1 MTEEA
6 EAKLLIAQ
14 LRHTVEMLRAENNQ
28 IKTQMEHNREMWQH
42 RISELE
48 RQSQDFETRIR
59 EATAGTEQFKMYLRL
74 VGAGAGGGVALG
86 GLALLSQVLGG
97 G

>member
-1 MTEEA
+1 MSEEA

-14 LRHTVEMLRAENNQ
+14 LRHTVEMLRAENRSLE
-28 IKTQMEHNREMWQH
+28 TQLTHDREMWTH
-42 RISELE
+42 RLGELE
-48 RQSQDFETRIR
+48 RQACDFETRIR
-59 EATAGTEQFKMYLRL
+59 EATAGTEQFKLYLRY

>member
-14 LRHTVEMLRAENNQ
+14 LRHTVEMLRAENKQ
-28 IKTQMEHNREMWQH
+28 LLTQMTHDREMWQH
-42 RISELE
+42 RLSDLE
-48 RQSQDFETRIR
+48 RQAQDFEGRIR